1 MLWHRGCLLRQKYA
15 VRNDGAHLNTPNPE
29 MIISRAMDP
38 QERALFYQYEIDQ
51 VPSFDG
57 AFLQSSDDQ
66 PILFEALKP
75 WVIGTGFAVGLVF
88 FIILSVFGLPILLIF
103 GYVQS
108 LTSIPHTMITQ
119 IIGALIA
126 RYYFWNRF
134 GKKQWR
140 LYATVLAVG
149 FSVGMALVGMASVS
163 IAMIQKSVS
172 VLLF

>member
-1 MLWHRGCLLRQKYA
+1 
-15 VRNDGAHLNTPNPE
+15 
-29 MIISRAMDP
+29 
-38 QERALFYQYEIDQ
+38 
-51 VPSFDG
+51 
-57 AFLQSSDDQ
+57 
-66 PILFEALKP
+66 
-75 WVIGTGFAVGLVF
+75 
-88 FIILSVFGLPILLIF
+88 
-103 GYVQS
+103 
-108 LTSIPHTMITQ
+108 MITQ

-126 RYYFWNRF
+126 RYYFWSRF